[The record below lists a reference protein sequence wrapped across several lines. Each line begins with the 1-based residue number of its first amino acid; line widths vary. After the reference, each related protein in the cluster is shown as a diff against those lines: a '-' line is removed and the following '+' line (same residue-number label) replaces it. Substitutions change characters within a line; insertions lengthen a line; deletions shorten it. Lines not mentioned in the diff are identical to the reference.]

1 MMNSNRDKIVQEF
14 CNLICKVSRYLNC
27 TSVQL
32 ADPVF
37 HNNWSPKQLL
47 VYLTSRD
54 RFVLKKRIPHMM
66 KGMDFPECS
75 DFERFHQSVSNAL
88 GNQFIEEPFRYFI
101 LIRKMFIR
109 QIQHIP
115 EFEWSRKLSFESFEF
130 TFQEYFEHMLKQ
142 EQPYFIAID
151 EILFEKN

>member
-1 MMNSNRDKIVQEF
+1 M
-14 CNLICKVSRYLNC
+14 
-27 TSVQL
+27 
-32 ADPVF
+32 
-37 HNNWSPKQLL
+37 
-47 VYLTSRD
+47 
-54 RFVLKKRIPHMM
+54 
-66 KGMDFPECS
+66 
-75 DFERFHQSVSNAL
+75 
-88 GNQFIEEPFRYFI
+88 
-101 LIRKMFIR
+101 IRKMLIR